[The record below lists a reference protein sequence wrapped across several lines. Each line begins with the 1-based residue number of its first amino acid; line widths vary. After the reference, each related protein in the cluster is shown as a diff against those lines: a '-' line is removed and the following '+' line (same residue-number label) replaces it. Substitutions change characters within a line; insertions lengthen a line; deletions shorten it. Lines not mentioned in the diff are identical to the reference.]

1 MAILYLKDLGFC
13 ISIAFTFSVIAHTTR
28 PSILHPFIVR
38 WMAMKLSLNSSLWV
52 RRIYAIL
59 YRRTQEENGCIEGVF
74 QHFYICFIL
83 GVYKFGRATL
93 CFFSRNKIFSCRFNL
108 FQACACRYSQIH
120 ILFHVILNGV
130 YIQCSIS
137 SVSYQYVTIKSTAT
151 N

>member
-1 MAILYLKDLGFC
+1 MVYCAADGDEIIPEQFPLSQKNLCY
-13 ISIAFTFSVIAHTTR
+13 SIQKNIGR
-28 PSILHPFIVR
+28 
-38 WMAMKLSLNSSLWV
+38 KWV
-52 RRIYAIL
+52 
-59 YRRTQEENGCIEGVF
+59 YRAEGVF

-151 N
+151 NQVLKLIFFEYYCQELLHNYTHQQSQNVS